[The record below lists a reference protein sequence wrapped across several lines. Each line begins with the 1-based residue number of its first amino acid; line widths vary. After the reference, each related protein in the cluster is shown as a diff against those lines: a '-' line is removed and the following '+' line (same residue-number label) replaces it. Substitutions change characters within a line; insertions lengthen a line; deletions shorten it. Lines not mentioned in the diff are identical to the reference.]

1 MHSSGDY
8 LETEVRLQALILQAQ
23 SANKSGIRLE
33 EHYPSQ
39 QIRLESSFAMSFQ
52 HKFIRLNELP
62 SVLQNRG
69 GDFSQTRI
77 REALDILGVNL
88 YYLFTD
94 GSIIAMDEIFFH
106 PHCNIVNPELLPV
119 VRGVYDTTVDL
130 KLFYWSSPSISFPLK
145 YGDIEYVILKIIK
158 NSQKLVVNQR
168 LELIIAFSEMIQKSN
183 LLEAATN
190 KILKFEFFTPEKSAD
205 RVKLQL
211 VWQSQEAESKNV
223 LGAGTLKL
231 KLGDETNLSFKA
243 FDWIPGENKI
253 FFHPLASFLN
263 DFYQFLKN
271 LSPGL
276 EVTQNGQITIPHF
289 IREIPLASHET
300 IQVVTAYLRE
310 KQKTFPFLQISW
322 DYKVQAY
329 KKEDSTFQLF
339 ISKANEVSMAIK
351 TNDFTVFNFGFLAHH
366 ICQGFFHGF
375 KFLFDDN
382 AISDRRGANRTRDI
396 KFVKHT
402 GLYAMYVY
410 EILKYVLAPNDEKK
424 LTVEAFFEKLSISL
438 GRAILL
444 SEGIRAEENFRHLI
458 SKNIY
463 NTLHLNFLRI
473 LDEVSDG
480 SLSVF
485 TEDKEVRFEDVK
497 LEWCR
502 LYFTI
507 LEDLL
512 IQTDGEIFKKSRS
525 NYFPFTRELTNES
538 AWELSTNKDIESISI
553 NERIAKYPLWS
564 ESLKKFTRVQSLFA
578 LTEHRWQLYIN
589 GKPLETLDTA
599 DFNWKFNLSEESA
612 NPNMTNQK
620 MDWFSLHP
628 KFFLKG
634 KELDVDAAIEFT
646 QGGWL
651 EYDGKVYVLKSKEMP
666 SVKALEKFWARIAKS
681 KDDVTKSKSK
691 VSKLFSIPK
700 SATLEL
706 LALRALG
713 VAIEGGEEWRV
724 VCEFYDS
731 LSSGPREPTLS
742 PEIQGELKPYQK
754 KGLRWLQ
761 DIYTLRL
768 GGILADDMGLGKTL
782 QTLSFLE
789 CLREQNDLGN
799 VLIIVPTSLVYNWR
813 TESQKF
819 TPKLP
824 MLQFQSKDKETLSA
838 RLNDGKG
845 SILIVTYGLLTEHE
859 EFFKSHAWNVHVYDE
874 AQNIKNIVT
883 RRATIVRQI
892 NARFKLCL
900 TGTPLENHLGE
911 FYSLLDTA
919 VSGSLGD
926 YDEYKKTYITPMS
939 IKKSDMDFLKARI
952 RPLVLRRTKKEI
964 LKELPDKTVT
974 IMKIPF
980 SEEQRKIYRDVALSW
995 NQKVKDSVKEMGE
1008 AKSQMIMLTALLRL
1022 RQVCSDPSS
1031 IPGVKFQEEPPKFG
1045 LLRDSLVNIVES
1057 GESAIVFTQF
1067 IPSLERILRILKQE
1081 NIQAFSLDGRMTKT
1095 KREETLQGFNDFQ
1108 GGAVLCMTLKTG
1120 GVGLNLTKASY
1131 VFHMEPWWNPAV
1143 ENQATDRVHRI
1154 GQERHVQVYRYLME
1168 ESVEEKIEFL
1178 KERKSSH
1185 FQALF
1190 SDIETETDIKQT
1202 SSQLSQDDF
1211 EFLLS

>member
-1 MHSSGDY
+1 MS
-8 LETEVRLQALILQAQ
+8 TEIRLKSLILQAQ
-23 SANKSGIRLE
+23 SQATSGETI
-33 EHYPSQ
+33 Q
-39 QIRLESSFAMSFQ
+39 QLNPDLPLRLESNFQMSFQ

-69 GDFSQTRI
+69 GEFSQTRI

-88 YYLFTD
+88 YYVFTD
-94 GSIIAMDEIFFH
+94 GSIVAMDEIFFH
-106 PHCNIVNPELLPV
+106 PNCNLVNPELLPV

-130 KLFYWSSPSISFPLK
+130 KLFYWTSPSLSFPLK

-158 NSQKLVVNQR
+158 NSQKLVVNNR
-168 LELIIAFSEMIQKSN
+168 LDLFIAFSDMIQKSN
-183 LLEAATN
+183 LLEAACSP
-190 KILKFEFFTPEKSAD
+190 ILKYEFYIADKSQE
-205 RVKLQL
+205 RVKLEL
-211 VWQSQEAESKNV
+211 AWHSQESGQKSV

-231 KLGDETNLSFKA
+231 KLGDEEKISFKS
-243 FDWIPGENKI
+243 FDWTPGENKI
-253 FFHPLASFLN
+253 FFHPLSEFLN
-263 DFYQFLKN
+263 DFYLFLKN
-271 LSPGL
+271 LSPDL
-276 EVTQNGQITIPHF
+276 ELTNNGQITIPAF
-289 IREIPLASHET
+289 IKEIPLASHET

-310 KQKTFPFLQISW
+310 KQNLFPFLEISW
-322 DYKVQAY
+322 DYKVQTFT
-329 KKEDSTFQLF
+329 KEESTFQIF
-339 ISKANEVSMAIK
+339 ISKSNEISVAV
-351 TNDFTVFNFGFLAHH
+351 TAGDFSVFNFGFLGHH
-366 ICQGFFHGF
+366 ISQGFLLGF

-382 AISDRRGANRTRDI
+382 SISDRRGANRTRDI
-396 KFVKHT
+396 KFVKHS
-402 GLYAMYVY
+402 GLYTMYIY
-410 EILKYVLAPNDEKK
+410 EILKYALSANDDKK
-424 LTVEAFFEKLSISL
+424 LSPEDFFDKLSLSL

-444 SEGIRAEENFRHLI
+444 MEGIRAEENFKHLV

-463 NTLHLNFLRI
+463 STLQLNYFRI
-473 LDEVSDG
+473 LEEVTDG

-485 TEDKEVRFEDVK
+485 TSDKEVRFEGVK

-502 LYFTI
+502 LLFTI

-512 IQTDGEIFKKSRS
+512 IQTDGELFRKSRS
-525 NYFPFTRELTNES
+525 NYMPFTRDLENEM
-538 AWELSTNKDIESISI
+538 AWELSTNKDIENISF
-553 NERIAKYPLWS
+553 NERIAKYALWS
-564 ESLKKFTRVQSLFA
+564 EALKKFIRVQSLFA
-578 LTEHRWQLYIN
+578 LTESGWQLFIN
-589 GKPLETLDTA
+589 GKPLETLDTN
-599 DFNWKFNLSEESA
+599 DFNWKFNLSEE
-612 NPNMTNQK
+612 NPDPAVANQK

-634 KELDVDAAIEFT
+634 KELDIDAAIEFT

-681 KDDVTKSKSK
+681 KEDTSKTKSKT
-691 VSKLFSIPK
+691 SKLFSIPK

-706 LALRALG
+706 LALRSLG
-713 VAIEGGEEWRV
+713 VAIDGGEEWSE
-724 VCEFYDS
+724 VCDFYDN
-731 LSSGPREPTLS
+731 LSAGPREPLIS

-754 KGLRWLQ
+754 IGLRWLQ

-782 QTLSFLE
+782 QTLAFLE
-789 CLREQNDLGN
+789 ALRAEGTLGN
-799 VLIIVPTSLVYNWR
+799 TLIIVPTSLVYNWKS
-813 TESQKF
+813 ESIKF

-824 MLQFQSKDKETLSA
+824 ILQFQSKDKEALSQ
-838 RLNDGKG
+838 RLNDGTG
-845 SILIVTYGLLTEHE
+845 AILIVTYGLLTEHE
-859 EFFKSHAWNVHVYDE
+859 EYFKQHAWNIHVYDE

-892 NARFKLCL
+892 PARFKLCL

-911 FYSLLDTA
+911 FYSLMDTA

-926 YDEYKKTYITPMS
+926 YDEYKKTYISPAV
-939 IKKSDMDFLKARI
+939 IKKTDMDFLKVKI
-952 RPLVLRRTKKEI
+952 KPLVLRRTKKEI

-980 SEEQRKIYRDVALSW
+980 SDEQRKIYRDVALSW

-1022 RQVCSDPSS
+1022 RQVCSDPAS

-1045 LLRDSLVNIVES
+1045 LLRESLINIVES

-1081 NIQAFSLDGRMTKT
+1081 NIPAFSLDGRMTKI
-1095 KREETLQGFNDFQ
+1095 KREETLSGFNDFE

-1190 SDIETETDIKQT
+1190 SDTEVVKDIHQT
-1202 SSQLSQDDF
+1202 SSQITQDDF